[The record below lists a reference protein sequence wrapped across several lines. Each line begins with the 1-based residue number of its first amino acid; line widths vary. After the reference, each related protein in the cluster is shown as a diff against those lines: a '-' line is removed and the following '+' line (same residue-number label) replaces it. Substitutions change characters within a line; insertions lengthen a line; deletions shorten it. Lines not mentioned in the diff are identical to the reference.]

1 VTSSQL
7 LATAISG
14 IASTTTKRR
23 WHSSAATWAFCTAGA
38 CALVA
43 CGSSD
48 RGAKTLDASRTPTA
62 SQTPQRETDLR
73 RAGAKAI
80 KVRGSSLAAGAGAV
94 WLTGLYNVYRLDR
107 ETGRTLAKIPVPED
121 PCEASQFAFGA
132 LWTATC
138 SPPGLARI
146 DAASNRVRRHIR
158 LAIPVATTHRQ
169 ASLGGGYG
177 AIWLVID
184 GPGCSACRLARVDP
198 RSLRIA
204 ARIPVKSGSAGVHAG
219 YGAIWVTNSA
229 GNTVQK
235 IDPRRNRVASTIA
248 VGRGPRSV
256 TVGAGSVWTLNESD
270 GSITNLDPRTG
281 EKLATIPAGL
291 VGAGA
296 DLASGDRSVF
306 ARATATLLTRI
317 DPRTNRV
324 VERYG
329 PASGSG
335 EVIIAFG
342 AVWVSS
348 PDTDTVWRLP
358 LADAAQ
364 H

>member
-1 VTSSQL
+1 VTSPRL
-7 LATAISG
+7 RATPVSG
-14 IASTTTKRR
+14 IVSTTTKRSL
-23 WHSSAATWAFCTAGA
+23 HSSAAAWALCTAVA
-38 CALVA
+38 CALPA
-43 CGSSD
+43 CGGGD
-48 RGAKTLDASRTPTA
+48 KRAKTPDASKPPEA

-80 KVRGSSLAAGAGAV
+80 KLRGSSLAAGDRAV

-107 ETGRTLAKIPVPED
+107 ETGRTVAKIPVPQD

-146 DAASNRVRRHIR
+146 DAASNRIARHVR

-235 IDPRRNRVASTIA
+235 IDPRRNRVARTIA
-248 VGRGPRSV
+248 VGRGPRAV
-256 TVGAGSVWTLNESD
+256 TVGAGSVWTLNEID
-270 GSITNLDPRTG
+270 GSITNFDPDTG

-296 DLASGDRSVF
+296 DLTSGDGSVF
-306 ARATATLLTRI
+306 ARATVTLLSRI
-317 DPRTNRV
+317 DPQTNRV